1 MKDDFVS
8 FYFGRYFLLT
18 QIILLFELETK
29 RKYFYSR
36 YYICIGDRFIISNLV
51 VQYKGTE
58 QTYHVLNQ
66 HINGTC
72 TKSAKS

>member
-1 MKDDFVS
+1 MKDDFDS

-18 QIILLFELETK
+18 QIILLFELETMQ
-29 RKYFYSR
+29 KYFYSR
-36 YYICIGDRFIISNLV
+36 YYICIGDRFIISNLF
-51 VQYKGTE
+51 VQYGTE